1 MQPKS
6 ARNAPRTP
14 KAFPPFPILKAKP
27 TSAPHSYCH
36 ESDLIFGGNRYK
48 RPNNR
53 TKDCGCETG
62 KASQKQFFFRK
73 WTGFRH
79 RGHKKQE
86 CEAVLATRR
95 SSVKFA
101 AANPSFGGPPHS
113 KAASP

>member
-62 KASQKQFFFRK
+62 KASQKQFFFSGNGPASGIAAIK
-73 WTGFRH
+73 S
-79 RGHKKQE
+79 
-86 CEAVLATRR
+86 R
-95 SSVKFA
+95 SAKPF
-101 AANPSFGGPPHS
+101 
-113 KAASP
+113 